1 MVAVMAAD
9 PLHHVGGLLA
19 GWLANQPA
27 RTARQPACPPCIVP
41 AVKRA
46 GTSYTWQS
54 KLRAC
59 LLSVII
65 FIIWHASK
73 RVIIMSDYMTAGT
86 CGACSAWGRV
96 VGPCHC
102 YVRGGLRSSGRQW

>member
-1 MVAVMAAD
+1 MNCMCVARNSWRCPRAHARCEDRRLLMVAVMAAD

-46 GTSYTWQS
+46 GTSYT
-54 KLRAC
+54 
-59 LLSVII
+59 
-65 FIIWHASK
+65 
-73 RVIIMSDYMTAGT
+73 
-86 CGACSAWGRV
+86 
-96 VGPCHC
+96 
-102 YVRGGLRSSGRQW
+102 